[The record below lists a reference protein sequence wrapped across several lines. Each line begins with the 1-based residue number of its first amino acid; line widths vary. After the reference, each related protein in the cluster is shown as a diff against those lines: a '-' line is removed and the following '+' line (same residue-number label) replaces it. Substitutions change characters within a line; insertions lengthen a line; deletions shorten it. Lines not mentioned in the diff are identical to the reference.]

1 MQQGGWAVIGADL
14 GQEPRLGTADQAW
27 VRADAGEPHLGLALE
42 TGGGSWEGDQ
52 LRHVKLKVLQ
62 E

>member
-1 MQQGGWAVIGADL
+1 MIGADL